1 MPSFYQLNC
10 PIFRSWPW
18 LTKRDNHF
26 FNYIH
31 MPPAELIRAVSYLLS
46 LDRQFWHTMF
56 SAA

>member
-26 FNYIH
+26 NKNIYRHYRLFTYDDVYNI
-31 MPPAELIRAVSYLLS
+31 IAVSYE
-46 LDRQFWHTMF
+46 F
-56 SAA
+56 AAEL